1 MITTPD
7 LLKTKG
13 QAIKA
18 TLPRLR
24 LLLTSV
30 MHRWVCQITLCN
42 LHSSSWLALTTQM
55 L

>member
-18 TLPRLR
+18 RLPR

-42 LHSSSWLALTTQM
+42 LRSSSWLALTTQM